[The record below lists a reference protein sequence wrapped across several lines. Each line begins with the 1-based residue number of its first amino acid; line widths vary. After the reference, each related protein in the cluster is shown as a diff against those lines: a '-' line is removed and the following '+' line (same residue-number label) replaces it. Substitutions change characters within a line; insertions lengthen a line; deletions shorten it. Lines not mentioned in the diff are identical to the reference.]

1 MPVHYL
7 INSVSP
13 GSYLVKKVHLSINCY
28 FWTSIFD
35 QLTLNRIP
43 NSFFLHWTLD
53 GPQKIKNTLQTPCH
67 LFWNKILPMDPKQGS
82 LKTKKSPKIAENCIT
97 EVLKPAEHEL
107 GNGKF
112 LRCINYTSI
121 FTKTSTLILNLEIWF
136 IRLFDVRITE
146 IVMKNLHS
154 TMLSRVWTPIFFSK
168 IAI

>member
-1 MPVHYL
+1 
-7 INSVSP
+7 
-13 GSYLVKKVHLSINCY
+13 
-28 FWTSIFD
+28 
-35 QLTLNRIP
+35 
-43 NSFFLHWTLD
+43 
-53 GPQKIKNTLQTPCH
+53 
-67 LFWNKILPMDPKQGS
+67 MDPKQGS

-146 IVMKNLHS
+146 IVMKNLHP
-154 TMLSRVWTPIFFSK
+154 TMLSRVWTPIFFFENCNITALFLAQSICRRLNK
-168 IAI
+168 HRLTFAYPYSCSWRLKCSDIHNFKVR